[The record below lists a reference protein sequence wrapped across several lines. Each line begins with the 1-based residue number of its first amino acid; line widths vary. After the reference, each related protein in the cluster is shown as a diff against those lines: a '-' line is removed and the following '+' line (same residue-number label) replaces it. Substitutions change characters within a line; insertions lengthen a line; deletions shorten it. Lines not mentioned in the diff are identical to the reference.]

1 MKSLFEFNVYKE
13 SSTVEVKK
21 EFDVSLELLW
31 NACTNS

>member
-21 EFDVSLELLW
+21 EFDLGYVPVS
-31 NACTNS
+31 CGIT